1 MLKLLRNSELRT
13 VFNRAAGI
21 HSAAKSTF
29 RVLNGKI
36 DALNEREQVLS
47 NTINRMAEQ
56 RDVVRDDM
64 EGKIKESRSTAT
76 RLSKIEDIISRFTAE
91 LDTLS

>member
-29 RVLNGKI
+29 KVLNQQI
-36 DALNEREQVLS
+36 DELNEKDKVLS
-47 NTINRMAEQ
+47 ATLDRMIAQ
-56 RDVVRDDM
+56 RDEVRD
-64 EGKIKESRSTAT
+64 EARAKVGTSRAIAT